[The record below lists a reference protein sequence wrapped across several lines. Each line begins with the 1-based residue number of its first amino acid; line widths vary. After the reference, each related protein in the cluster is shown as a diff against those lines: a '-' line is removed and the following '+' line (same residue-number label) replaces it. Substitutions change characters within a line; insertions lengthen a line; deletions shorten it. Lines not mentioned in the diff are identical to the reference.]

1 MCIFVASIAP
11 LQNQNVNSVAK
22 VLYKAFCLYLEISQI
37 VYIGKIKYFSS

>member
-11 LQNQNVNSVAK
+11 LQNHNVNSVAK

-37 VYIGKIKYFSS
+37 AYIGKIKYFSS